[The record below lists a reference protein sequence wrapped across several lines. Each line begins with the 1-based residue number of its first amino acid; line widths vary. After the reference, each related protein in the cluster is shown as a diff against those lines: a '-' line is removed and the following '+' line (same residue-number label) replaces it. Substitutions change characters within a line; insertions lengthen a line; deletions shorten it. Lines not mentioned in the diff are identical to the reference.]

1 MMSVFNNKV
10 DNVMQILN

>member
-1 MMSVFNNKV
+1 MSVFNNKV